1 MIKSTQHVS
10 FDSHYANFGYSMDYL
25 EFSDKDG
32 NKVVV
37 NYKPTDMADLGYR
50 LLNKSLRIWNE
61 KGVSVFD
68 RDEMVSLLQD
78 ATQYLEATKPVDA

>member
-10 FDSHYANFGYSMDYL
+10 FDSHYATFGYSMDYV

-37 NYKPTDMADLGYR
+37 NYKPTDMADLGFR
-50 LLNKSLRIWNE
+50 LLNKSLRIWKE

-68 RDEMVSLLQD
+68 RDEMVSLVQD